1 MYLRRYLFKLK
12 HLRKTIQQLM
22 ADDDLI
28 DVDDVVRLI
37 VHNVITTLFFTLSS
51 KVGITQICRGYRSD
65 ESIQLG

>member
-1 MYLRRYLFKLK
+1 
-12 HLRKTIQQLM
+12 M

-37 VHNVITTLFFTLSS
+37 VHNVITTLFFTLSG